1 LGYEFE
7 QCSSTLPSEQI
18 IVIRERYQRFIIE
31 LIDQTQFRLP
41 ENVEILLLMHG
52 TVQTK
57 HRDGPPESVSFA
69 IHEYVKFLEKAVE
82 FLWTFLASTVKFLFL
97 QNGNAGEGQMFII
110 CNIALK
116 LNSIHQTAALTLP
129 TSYCYLS
136 VTSISVTARKIRTK
150 NV

>member
-1 LGYEFE
+1 
-7 QCSSTLPSEQI
+7 
-18 IVIRERYQRFIIE
+18 VIRERYQRFIIE

-41 ENVEILLLMHG
+41 DYIEILLLMHG

-57 HRDGPPESVSFA
+57 HRDGSPESVSFA
-69 IHEYVKFLEKAVE
+69 IHEYVKLLEKSVE

-116 LNSIHQTAALTLP
+116 LNSIHQMAALTLP
-129 TSYCYLS
+129 TSYCCLS